1 MLKPLPREELVGGD
15 DQLSR
20 RLLEAVHHRLLPQV
34 GVEGHHR
41 ETTPETRLH
50 KEITLYL
57 FLMDGR

>member
-20 RLLEAVHHRLLPQV
+20 RLLQAVHHRLLPQV

-41 ETTPETRLH
+41 ETTSETRLH
-50 KEITLYL
+50 MEITFVY
-57 FLMDGR
+57 